1 MKLGMVIG
9 MVFSLAATS
18 FAPAHAEVP
27 AKINGADPAM
37 INGADPAQ
45 INGADIVRG
54 TAIEGGLIIA
64 QTTPGSSVK
73 IDGNAVPISENGLFL
88 IGFHHQ
94 SDEIVH
100 VEITHVDTTKGETRQ
115 STQLSALQREYDIQ
129 RIDGLASKMVTPPDD
144 VIARI
149 KSDQKMVRDARQ
161 RVAPLGNFVD
171 GFEWPVSGR
180 ISGVFGS
187 QRILNGKPR
196 QPHYGIDIAA
206 PRGTPVLAPAS
217 GKITLVMDLYYSGWT
232 ILMAHGLGLNS
243 SFLHLDQVAVS
254 TGETVEQGAV
264 LGWVGSSGRSTGP
277 HLDWRLDWMG
287 RRLDAALIAGPMP
300 E

>member
-1 MKLGMVIG
+1 MIIG
-9 MVFSLAATS
+9 MAFSIAATGI
-18 FAPAHAEVP
+18 APSHAET
-27 AKINGADPAM
+27 ALAINGAE
-37 INGADPAQ
+37 
-45 INGADIVRG
+45 IVRG
-54 TAIEGGLIIA
+54 TAVEGGLIIA
-64 QTTPGSSVK
+64 QTTPGNRVE
-73 IDGNAVPISENGLFL
+73 IDGNAVPISEDGLFL

-94 SDEIVH
+94 SDEIVR
-100 VEITHVDTTKGETRQ
+100 VDIIDGQTRQ
-115 STQLSALQREYDIQ
+115 STRLTALQRQYDIQ

-149 KSDQKMVRDARQ
+149 KNDQKMVREARQ

-171 GFEWPVSGR
+171 GFEWPVRGR

-217 GKITLVMDLYYSGWT
+217 GKVTLVMDLYYSGWT

-254 TGETVEQGAV
+254 TGETVAKGAV

-287 RRLDAALIAGPMP
+287 RRLDAALIAEPMP